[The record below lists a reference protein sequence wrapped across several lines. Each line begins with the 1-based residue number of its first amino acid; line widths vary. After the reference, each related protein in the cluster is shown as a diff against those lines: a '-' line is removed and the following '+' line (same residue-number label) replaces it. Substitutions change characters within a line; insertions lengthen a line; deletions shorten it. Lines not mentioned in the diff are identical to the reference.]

1 MSPDEELV
9 DLRRRVARLEAKEAV
24 LATFNSYTYL
34 MDVGHPEL
42 VEQVFAGD
50 AELQLVNFPPG
61 SQTDS
66 TLTGEQIRRLYDDHA
81 PEAQW
86 VKGGHHTT
94 NIGVQV
100 ADDLSSAELSA
111 YFMTSTP
118 KGVQGGQYRVRLVPT
133 DGGRWLVS
141 AMQIASGWGW
151 TADTTR
157 ATEYVEAAR
166 VWDEGRPA
174 RWDRP

>member
-24 LATFNSYTYL
+24 LATFNAYTYL

-42 VEQVFAGD
+42 VGEVFAPD
-50 AELQLVNFPPG
+50 AQLHLVNFPPG
-61 SQTDS
+61 TQTDS

-81 PEAQW
+81 PDAAW
-86 VKGGHHTT
+86 IKGGHHTT
-94 NIGVQV
+94 NVGVRV
-100 ADDLSSAELSA
+100 ADDLASAELSA
-111 YFMTSTP
+111 YFLTSTP
-118 KGVQGGQYRVRLVPT
+118 KGVQGGQYRVRLAP
-133 DGGRWLVS
+133 DGDRWLVQE
-141 AMQIASGWGW
+141 MQIASGWGW

-166 VWDEGRPA
+166 VWDDGRPV
-174 RWDRP
+174 RWA

>member
-1 MSPDEELV
+1 MSPEEELV

-34 MDVGHPEL
+34 MDVGQPEL
-42 VEQVFAGD
+42 VEQVFAPD

-66 TLTGEQIRRLYDDHA
+66 KLTGDQIRRLYDDHA
-81 PEAQW
+81 PEAPW

-94 NIGVQV
+94 NVGVHV

-111 YFMTSTP
+111 YFLTSTP
-118 KGVQGGQYRVRLVPT
+118 RGVQGGQYRVRFVPA
-133 DGGRWLVS
+133 DGGRWLVG
-141 AMQIASGWGW
+141 AMQIVSGWGW
-151 TADTTR
+151 KAETTST
-157 ATEYVEAAR
+157 TEHVEAAR
-166 VWDEGRPA
+166 AWADGRPV
-174 RWDRP
+174 RWDG